1 MTVNEM
7 GFDTVD
13 LNNRVESLKEQ
24 LNTLRA
30 SRDTMVDEINALNG
44 MWKGKANDSFKV
56 EFSKDCQE
64 IDAMFETID
73 GIINAFNESRVEYE
87 KCENEV
93 DGLVSE
99 IRV

>member
-13 LNNRVESLKEQ
+13 LKNRVETLKEK
-24 LNTLRA
+24 LNVLRA
-30 SRDTMVDEINALNG
+30 SHDTMVDQINALNG
-44 MWKGKANDSFKV
+44 MWKGKANDSFRV
-56 EFSKDCQE
+56 EFSKDCRE
-64 IDAMFETID
+64 IEAMFETID
-73 GIINAFNESRVEYE
+73 GIINAFDDSRVEYE

-93 DGLVSE
+93 DGLVNE